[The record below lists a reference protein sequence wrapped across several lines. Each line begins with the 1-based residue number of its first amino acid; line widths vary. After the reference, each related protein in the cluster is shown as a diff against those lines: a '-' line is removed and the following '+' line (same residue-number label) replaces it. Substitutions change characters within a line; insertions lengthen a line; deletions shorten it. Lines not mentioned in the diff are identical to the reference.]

1 MGREAGVTKEGV
13 GSIGVGREA
22 RGTDGGVGSVGVS
35 REARVIEGGVSSVR
49 VSGEAGVTKEG
60 VGRIGE
66 CRQLGQPLYQG
77 SKGQKRNNQLKGNET
92 LCHSVSLSYYTYN
105 FHLQILLCSHG
116 EVTLQTENLENQ
128 RQRLGWLVNIC
139 SYPPVN
145 NLLLNLA

>member
-1 MGREAGVTKEGV
+1 MGSVGVGRDARGTDGGVGSVGMGREAGVTKEGV
-13 GSIGVGREA
+13 GS
-22 RGTDGGVGSVGVS
+22 
-35 REARVIEGGVSSVR
+35 
-49 VSGEAGVTKEG
+49 
-60 VGRIGE
+60 IGE

-92 LCHSVSLSYYTYN
+92 LSHSVSLSYYTYN
-105 FHLQILLCSHG
+105 FHLEILPCSHR